1 MRYLFAPALALALLS
16 GLYACGEKAAQ
27 STAPVDT
34 VKVERGVDP
43 KVFEGEYIGNFGGGH
58 IVLVI
63 SYVQGKNVSGYNI
76 HKGLK
81 RNIKGTLSATGG
93 TYRFQLAEPGD
104 HAYDG
109 TFDFTL
115 NPGDFTGHATW
126 TPNDKS
132 KLKTKNFDLRR
143 REHDYD
149 AETAFTG
156 FWDGSGMMEIKD
168 GGIAELTY
176 WVPVKG
182 KEDEEGEQQT
192 LRGQWLAE
200 GKTLT
205 VEWPKNTYTG
215 SDKFV
220 LTLSDANEDGYKT
233 LADKNKKWEFYQY

>member
-1 MRYLFAPALALALLS
+1 MRYLFVPAVALALFS
-16 GLYACGEKAAQ
+16 GLYACGDKAAQ
-27 STAPVDT
+27 TVPKEDT
-34 VKVERGVDP
+34 VKTAKGIDP

-81 RNIKGTLSATGG
+81 RNIKGTLSVADE
-93 TYRFQLAEPGD
+93 TYRFRLAEPGD
-104 HAYDG
+104 HEYDG

-115 NPGDFTGHATW
+115 NPNDFTGQATW
-126 TPNDKS
+126 TPNDQT
-132 KLKTKNFDLRR
+132 KLKAKTFALRR
-143 REHDYD
+143 RNHDYD
-149 AETAFTG
+149 AENTFTG

-176 WVPVKG
+176 WEPVKG
-182 KEDEEGEQQT
+182 KEDEEPEQKS

-215 SDKFV
+215 TDKFV
-220 LTLSDANEDGYKT
+220 LTLSDTDEDGYKT